1 MNNRTILLP
10 VITAILVSACSKP
23 VEDDRPMTI
32 RVAEDVR
39 QEFDEEN
46 ALVTV
51 AYLDQHIRWPG
62 NVGFDAS
69 IDYIVAKL
77 EAAGYVNDPM
87 GFSTERLTY
96 RVEEYPMDE
105 SAWQPLGASIW
116 IDGDSSALMTFAT
129 NRNMLAFNSYSTTE
143 GGVILDV
150 VDVGDG
156 SSESLDAVD
165 VRGKAVLADRE
176 IAGLFEDAVVA
187 RGAAGVLAYAMPAYT
202 QPEKNRGAVQFGDI
216 ADDDNVQSWGITLSF
231 SAQEKLRSALDKGD
245 VRVKVSTRVQWI
257 RAATER
263 TVVAEVRGSE
273 LPDERFVFSAHLQEP
288 GANDNA
294 SGVATQLEMAKVTA
308 KLADT
313 EAADPKRT
321 ITFIWGDET
330 ISTRR
335 FVTQDPGRREFIRW
349 GISVDMTGQDTST
362 TGGTFLI
369 EKMPDPSAI
378 WTRGE
383 ELFSDWGGQPITK
396 DQLMPHYLNDVVYGR
411 ALEQAATNGWVVK
424 TNPFEGGSDH
434 VPFIRAGIPSLL
446 LWHFTDQYYHTDLD
460 RLEMVSADEMKNV
473 GVTALTTALILTSA
487 DSITTQQLIE
497 EVQQAAIDR
506 LRTETS
512 LSVAAIRDGSTAVAE
527 REILETWADWYD
539 HALLAMDDIE
549 VGGSSVETRR
559 SIDTARIKVG
569 ATLAVSSTL
578 LSD

>member
-1 MNNRTILLP
+1 MNYRILILTIVTGLL
-10 VITAILVSACSKP
+10 ASACSKP
-23 VEDDRPMTI
+23 VADDRPMTI
-32 RVAEDVR
+32 RVAEDIR
-39 QEFDEEN
+39 GEFDSDS
-46 ALVTV
+46 ALDTVT
-51 AYLDQHIRWPG
+51 YLDQHIRWPG

-69 IDYIVAKL
+69 IDYIVAGL
-77 EAAGYVNDPM
+77 EAAGYVRDPM
-87 GFSTERLTY
+87 GFSDERLTY

-105 SAWQPLGASIW
+105 SAWQPLGASLW
-116 IDGDSSALMTFAT
+116 IDGDSKALMSFAT

-143 GGVILDV
+143 GGVLLDV

-165 VRGKAVLADRE
+165 IRGKAVLADRE
-176 IAGLFEDAVVA
+176 INGLFEDAVVA

-202 QPEKNRGAVQFGDI
+202 QPEKNRNAVQFGDI
-216 ADDDNVQSWGITLSF
+216 ADNDTAQTWGIVLSF
-231 SAQEKLRSALDKGD
+231 SAQEKLRSALAEGD

-273 LPDERFVFSAHLQEP
+273 LQDERFVFSAHIQEP

-294 SGVATQLEMAKVTA
+294 SGVATQLEMARATA
-308 KLADT
+308 SLVDAK
-313 EAADPKRT
+313 EADPKRT
-321 ITFIWGDET
+321 ITFIWGDEFV
-330 ISTRR
+330 STRR
-335 FVTQDPGRREFIRW
+335 FVAQDPGRREFIRW
-349 GISVDMTGQDTST
+349 SMSVDMAGQDTSK

-378 WTRGE
+378 WPRGKE
-383 ELFSDWGGQPITK
+383 SFSEWGGQPIGK

-411 ALEQAATNGWVVK
+411 ALEQAATNGWVVN

-434 VPFIRAGIPSLL
+434 VPFVNAGIPSVL

-460 RLEMVSADEMKNV
+460 RLDMVSADEMKNV
-473 GVTALTTALILTSA
+473 GVTALTTALVLTSA
-487 DSITTQQLIE
+487 DAITTQQLIE
-497 EVQQAAIDR
+497 EVHQAAIDR
-506 LRTETS
+506 IRTETS
-512 LSVAAIRDGSTAVAE
+512 LGVAAIRAGSSAAAE

-539 HALLAMDDIE
+539 DALLAMDDIE
-549 VGGSSVETRR
+549 VGGSSAEVRR